1 MKLLKLIII
10 PIFISIT
17 LQTTSTY
24 AIAKDRLHI
33 ITVAE
38 WSDAIILESNGRY
51 AMDRYRGRLFIPRR
65 IKS

>member
-38 WSDAIILESNGRY
+38 WSDAIKVMV
-51 AMDRYRGRLFIPRR
+51 AMQ
-65 IKS
+65 